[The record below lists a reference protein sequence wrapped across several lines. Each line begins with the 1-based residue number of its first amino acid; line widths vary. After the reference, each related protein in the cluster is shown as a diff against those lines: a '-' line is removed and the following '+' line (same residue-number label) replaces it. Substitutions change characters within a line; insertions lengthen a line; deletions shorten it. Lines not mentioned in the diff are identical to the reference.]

1 MSASTTFD
9 ALLNV
14 FWLRPETA
22 LWRELD
28 IRAMRSFVFHGPSLD
43 IGCGDGIFS
52 FIRAGGRF
60 SPEFDAFRSMSGLD
74 RYFDHVDVFDA
85 YDAKLSP
92 TVTVTPSYRIDFAF
106 DHKAALLSKAGT
118 LGLYGALKQ
127 GDANRTLPFEDE
139 SFESVFSNI
148 LYWLNEPQEALK
160 EIRRILRPGGRVCL
174 MLPNET
180 FPEYSF
186 YNQLCV
192 KTGDPRWAFLEKLDR
207 GRLEVNQRQALP
219 RSKWEA
225 MFARAGLAV
234 VSHKAHLSKT
244 VVLGWDIGLRPLFP
258 VLHRMAE
265 SVAPDKLPEIK
276 QEWVATLRQFLE
288 PIADMDDD
296 LSPESEPAFNCYIL
310 EKR

>member
-1 MSASTTFD
+1 MITSTTFD

-28 IRAMRSFVFHGPSLD
+28 IRAMRSFVFRGPSLD

-60 SPEFDAFRSMSGLD
+60 SPDFDAFRSLSGLD
-74 RYFDHVDVFDA
+74 RYFDNVDVFDA
-85 YDAKLSP
+85 YDAELLP
-92 TVTVTPSYRIDFAF
+92 AVVAPPSYRIDFAF
-106 DHKAALLSKAGT
+106 DHKANLLSKAAQ
-118 LGLYGALKQ
+118 LGLYGTLKQ
-127 GDANRTLPFEDE
+127 GDANRALPFEDE
-139 SFESVFSNI
+139 SLESVFSNI
-148 LYWLNEPQEALK
+148 LYWLDEPQEALN
-160 EIRRILRPGGRVCL
+160 EIRRILRPGGQACL

-180 FPEYSF
+180 FPEFSF

-192 KTGDPRWAFLEKLDR
+192 KPGDSKWAFLERLDR
-207 GRLEVNQRQALP
+207 GRLEVNQRQAIP
-219 RSKWEA
+219 RRVWEA
-225 MFARAGLAV
+225 MFGRAGLAV

-258 VLHRMAE
+258 VLHRMAQA
-265 SVAPDKLPEIK
+265 VGPDKLPDIK
-276 QEWVATLRQFLE
+276 REWVATLRQFLE
-288 PIADMDDD
+288 PIADMDDT
-296 LSPESEPAFNCYIL
+296 LSQGAEPAFNCYIL